1 MPPESARAT
10 GRRRHWERRYSDA
23 GATGVS
29 WYEPEPTM
37 SLALVDR
44 LRLPLT
50 AGVIDVGGGASLLV
64 DKLLARG
71 YTDLSVLDLSSTA
84 LEIARHRV
92 GDSAPVRWLRE
103 DITTWQPARQYA
115 LWHDRAV
122 FHFLIDAASRARYLE
137 VMRQA
142 VGPEGA
148 VIMATFATDGPERCS
163 GLPVARYG
171 AGELEELLDGFAMV
185 ATGREEHITPGGV
198 VQPLTWIAAT
208 RRQLSASSGR
218 P

>member
-92 GDSAPVRWLRE
+92 GDSAPVRWL
-103 DITTWQPARQYA
+103 
-115 LWHDRAV
+115 
-122 FHFLIDAASRARYLE
+122 
-137 VMRQA
+137 
-142 VGPEGA
+142 
-148 VIMATFATDGPERCS
+148 
-163 GLPVARYG
+163 GLR
-171 AGELEELLDGFAMV
+171 
-185 ATGREEHITPGGV
+185 GR
-198 VQPLTWIAAT
+198 
-208 RRQLSASSGR
+208 
-218 P
+218 